1 MSDPRPRDPR
11 QWTTLAVVLVAVF
24 MDLLDVSIV
33 SVALPAIATD
43 LDASPAIL
51 QWTVAAY
58 TLGLGAGLITGGRLG
73 DLHGRRR
80 MFLAGLTA
88 FVLFSAAC
96 ALAPSAGVLVAARG
110 LQGLAAAIMIPQ
122 VLAIVRVA
130 FDDVERPKAL
140 GAYGA
145 VVGLAS
151 VAGPLLGGLL
161 VDADLFGLG
170 WRAIF
175 WVNVPVGLVGI
186 AIGLRTLPESR
197 DAGAH
202 GLDIPGAVLG
212 TTAVVLLLYPLV
224 QGRELDWPAWVFGLM
239 AAAVP
244 VLLAFIVRQ
253 RRLTAAGGS
262 PLLDLSLFG
271 DRRFVAGLGA
281 ALLFFGA
288 IGAFFLVLVVYLQ
301 NGTGRSAFDTG
312 LILVPYA
319 LGSLLT
325 SGVSVKL
332 AARAG
337 RALLVGG
344 ALMLAA
350 ANGLLLFFLDASA
363 GNPSYLQLAGPLL
376 LGGLGLG
383 LAAPPL
389 TGVVLSAVNPRVAGA
404 AAGLLNTVIQLGS
417 ATGVAVLGVV
427 FFGALERTSPTAPA
441 ELFGGAL
448 VTTLPWQI
456 GAYLLAAALMT
467 LLPARSRRAPTPVQ
481 L

>member
-1 MSDPRPRDPR
+1 MSDPHPRDPR
-11 QWTTLAVVLVAVF
+11 RWTALAVVLVAAF

-33 SVALPAIATD
+33 SVALPAIAAD
-43 LDASPAIL
+43 LDASPASL

-73 DLHGRRR
+73 DQHGRRR
-80 MFLAGLTA
+80 MFLTGLVA

-96 ALAPSAGVLVAARG
+96 ALAPSAGVLIAARG
-110 LQGLAAAIMIPQ
+110 LQGLAVAVMLPQ
-122 VLAIVRVA
+122 ALAIIRVA

-145 VVGLAS
+145 VLGLAA

-161 VDADLFGLG
+161 VDTDLFGLG

-175 WVNVPVGLVGI
+175 WVNVPVGLLGI
-186 AIGLRTLPESR
+186 AVGLAILPESR
-197 DAGAH
+197 DTGARRLDLLGAG
-202 GLDIPGAVLG
+202 LG

-224 QGRELDWPAWVFGLM
+224 QGRELGWPAWVFGLM

-244 VLLAFIVRQ
+244 VLLAFVMRL

-301 NGTGRSAFDTG
+301 NGTGRSALDSG
-312 LILVPYA
+312 LVLLPYA

-325 SGVSVKL
+325 SGLSVKL
-332 AARAG
+332 AARVG

-350 ANGLLLFFLDASA
+350 ANALLLFNVNASA
-363 GNPSYLQLAGPLL
+363 GDPSYLQLAGPLL

-389 TGVVLSAVNPRVAGA
+389 TNVVLSAVDPRSAGA

-417 ATGVAVLGVV
+417 ATGVAVLGMV
-427 FFGALERTSPTAPA
+427 FFGALNGASPTAPA
-441 ELFGGAL
+441 ELFGSAL

-456 GAYLLAAALMT
+456 GAYLLTASLMT
-467 LLPARSRRAPTPVQ
+467 LLPARSQSVPVPGRV
-481 L
+481 